1 MPNGIKSGIVDEM
14 FIHESGNED
23 GGAIQYITPFSVME
37 LTETLHMIDEVK

>member
-23 GGAIQYITPFSVME
+23 GGAIQYITPF
-37 LTETLHMIDEVK
+37 LIDELIKLGVLEVIK